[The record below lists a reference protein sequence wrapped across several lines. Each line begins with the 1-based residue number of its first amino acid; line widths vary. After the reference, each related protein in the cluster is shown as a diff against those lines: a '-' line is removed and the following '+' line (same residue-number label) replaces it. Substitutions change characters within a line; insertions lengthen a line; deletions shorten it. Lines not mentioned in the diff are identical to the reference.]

1 MSGNLIRYGGAE
13 ISFDTTYTDQDGTVW
28 HHTDSSHDRKENG
41 GAAGNG
47 DRWNNTGASG
57 RRNESGTSCHSISA
71 FVKAEGRNAVLGHLG
86 TAVGANVVYL
96 LIVLVLN
103 LLVSGVLPSQGVWA
117 IVLSEVLS
125 VLVGIFTGIF
135 AYGLDSIYMN
145 LQYGQE
151 TRFSDLFNGL
161 HENQDKLVRIE
172 AVITAVRCVC
182 TLPAVIAAWTL
193 PEGAA
198 GILVWI
204 LAAAGGAADIYFS
217 LTWSQ
222 SLYILLDFP
231 DMDAMDVL
239 KKSRALMRGRKKNLF
254 YIECSFIPLWL
265 LSILSLGIAGLWVFA
280 YTQSTDAAFYREIM
294 EGKI

>member
-1 MSGNLIRYGGAE
+1 MSENRIRYGGAE
-13 ISFDTTYTDQDGTVW
+13 ISFDTTYTDKDGNVW
-28 HHTDSSHDRKENG
+28 HHTDSSRG
-41 GAAGNG
+41 
-47 DRWNNTGASG
+47 NTGSGGSSGADNSGWRNPSG
-57 RRNESGTSCHSISA
+57 RQNRSGVSCHTISA
-71 FVKAEGRNAVLGHLG
+71 ALKAEGRNAVLGHLG
-86 TAVGANVVYL
+86 TAVGANAVYL
-96 LIVLVLN
+96 LIVLILN

-172 AVITAVRCVC
+172 AVLAAIRCVC

-193 PEGAA
+193 PEGTA

-217 LTWSQ
+217 LTYSQ

-231 DMDAMDVL
+231 DMSAMDVL
-239 KKSRALMRGRKKNLF
+239 KKSRTMMRGRKKNLL
-254 YIECSFIPLWL
+254 YIACSFLPLWL
-265 LSILSLGIAGLWVFA
+265 LSVLSLGIAGLWVFA
-280 YTQSTDAAFYREIM
+280 YTQSTDAAFYRKIM